1 MPPPGVGH
9 DPLGW
14 CCAGRGDRSMVE
26 VAGAASLSAG
36 RPVERLPGGGG
47 ENVVGGGGAGGGGG
61 GGGGAGYRVAGVPG
75 AAA

>member
-9 DPLGW
+9 DPRGW

-36 RPVERLPGGGG
+36 RPVERLAERLRKIVMGRAPTSG
-47 ENVVGGGGAGGGGG
+47 E
-61 GGGGAGYRVAGVPG
+61 R
-75 AAA
+75 